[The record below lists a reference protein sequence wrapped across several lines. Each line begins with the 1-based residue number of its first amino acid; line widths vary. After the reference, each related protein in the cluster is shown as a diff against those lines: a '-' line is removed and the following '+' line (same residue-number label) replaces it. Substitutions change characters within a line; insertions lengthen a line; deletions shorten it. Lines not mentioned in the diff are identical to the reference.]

1 MIQLLPDATLYEV
14 ASYQINAAPRF
25 VTNLM
30 KWNKNKHLRWI
41 VWPESEYPDEIR
53 KINVIPENSGIK
65 EHQV

>member
-25 VTNLM
+25 V
-30 KWNKNKHLRWI
+30 KISWNKNKHLRWI

-53 KINVIPENSGIK
+53 KINVILGNSEIK
-65 EHQV
+65 GRQV